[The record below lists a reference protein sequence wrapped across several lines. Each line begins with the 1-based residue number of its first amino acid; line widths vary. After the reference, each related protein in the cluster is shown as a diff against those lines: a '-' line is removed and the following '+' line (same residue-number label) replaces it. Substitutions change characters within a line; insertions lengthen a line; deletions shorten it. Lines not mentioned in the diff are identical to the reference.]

1 MRQTHSRRDIPVE
14 ARPLGR
20 ATYSHLY
27 GTRWRKARLGFLVS
41 HPLCC
46 MCQDD
51 GKIEPATTV
60 DHRIPH
66 KGDQKLFWDKGN
78 WQALCTSHH
87 NATKQRAEARGVV
100 PGHDATGQPTDPSHP
115 WARQKAALRRQP

>member
-1 MRQTHSRRDIPVE
+1 MRQTHLRSNVPVE
-14 ARPLGR
+14 VRPLGGR
-20 ATYSHLY
+20 QAY
-27 GTRWRKARLGFLVS
+27 
-41 HPLCC
+41 

-66 KGDQKLFWDKGN
+66 KGDQKLFWDKAN
-78 WQALCTSHH
+78 WQPLCTTHH
-87 NATKQRAEARGVV
+87 NASKQRAEARGVV
-100 PGHDATGQPTDPSHP
+100 PGHDATGQPTDPTHP